1 LAGLVD
7 EVLRCRAISL
17 GLAANVVLMSGSMML
32 LTYLAAFAA
41 ALADANVTDR
51 GTAVLAALVT
61 AASLTVQ
68 AGDLGERRPRQ
79 EPAGDEAGLVLRTE
93 ETVVTGAFA
102 VVQQLAHTGLVR
114 GDGPAYGALELLGRG
129 RPRLRLG
136 V

>member
-1 LAGLVD
+1 EDHPGEPLDVAVALALHVHADLGALGQD
-7 EVLRCRAISL
+7 EDDPVAGVGQREVHPGAGQAR
-17 GLAANVVLMSGSMML
+17 LAV
-32 LTYLAAFAA
+32 AA
-41 ALADANVTDR
+41 A
-51 GTAVLAALVT
+51 AVAALGGE
-61 AASLTVQ
+61 ADGPRVQ

-129 RPRLRLG
+129 RLR
-136 V
+136 